1 MSHTKKTW
9 VFLFLFF
16 ISATSFSAELT
27 ENSVKNLLSEI
38 DNAIVNLDANG
49 VANALSDDV
58 NITMNITMEG
68 QTQVMKLSKQE
79 YITML
84 KQGWSAYENYTYS
97 KSNVIIKIQ
106 EGKAIVTANIK
117 ETMTVQGQ
125 NLSGE
130 SQEIVTI
137 EIVNGNLLITNVV
150 GYTAM

>member
-1 MSHTKKTW
+1 
-9 VFLFLFF
+9 
-16 ISATSFSAELT
+16 
-27 ENSVKNLLSEI
+27 
-38 DNAIVNLDANG
+38 
-49 VANALSDDV
+49 
-58 NITMNITMEG
+58 MNITMEG
-68 QTQVMKLSKQE
+68 QTQVMKPSKQE